1 MKTRCEKKKNM
12 DFDLSYHTFLFPL
25 NHKQIMTQLSTEE
38 LLAKIAQ
45 LELEN
50 KILKENSNHKE
61 NNNQILTN
69 DQFTKI
75 DDNFCLDEYKR
86 YGRQMI
92 VPQFGSLLSQIKLKN
107 SKILV
112 VGAGGLGSPALL
124 YLSAAGIGTIGI
136 IDDDVVD
143 TSNLH
148 RQVIHSTDMVENL
161 NVYLQR
167 II

>member
-1 MKTRCEKKKNM
+1 MKTRCEKKNM

-92 VPQFGSLLSQIKLKN
+92 VPQFGSLLSQIKLKTPR
-107 SKILV
+107 S
-112 VGAGGLGSPALL
+112 
-124 YLSAAGIGTIGI
+124 
-136 IDDDVVD
+136 
-143 TSNLH
+143 
-148 RQVIHSTDMVENL
+148 
-161 NVYLQR
+161 
-167 II
+167 